1 MSRKAASTKDK
12 PHRGMPDGIPKWIA
26 ADPDALIALL
36 PAMNRQA
43 RRKFI
48 SKSSLTQGEEESD
61 QSLLYRIY
69 SGVSFRFRS
78 FWIHA
83 DVVGSTFRANAP
95 PSLEIVLLDQIKF
108 AEGEP
113 FSESE
118 FTSTFSG
125 TERIR
130 DHLNKVR
137 GQTKPSRGIP
147 ATGLKYLG
155 KWKWALDVLADYPR
169 LTEKERNAVRIIVFC
184 TATVV
189 DSAWPIERAIEL
201 APEIAKEFEDI
212 LSAPETEVELVIQ
225 TDATEEPKAEA
236 TASQLQRGA
245 EFGKEIGKE
254 IGEIFDD
261 LPPKTK
267 GSVNV
272 LSKAGR
278 SPGQQPEDW
287 ETAFEDLRNVA
298 SQYLESYPSLEEKTR
313 ALEVMG
319 RARELLQQYEPES
332 PYQKKIL
339 GHLDELRGNVEADIA
354 DGQLGEFTPDAEDS
368 LALWMGLRLDEP
380 LFSASTEAHTAAVV
394 SRMRLASEQVRGKAK
409 GHSDAASAF
418 ETAQK
423 TRPPVST
430 KEKAELKKNRNVTE
444 NEWVEAQQQY
454 LDELRFSLPP
464 PSDSPPTTLPPE
476 GKTDPESTPAPTAT
490 TGVEPTAESTQ
501 DEPVDLAPM
510 DEPAPTSDVPAGTVQ
525 VKGLTAGDDQIP
537 SQAPALAAAAGTD
550 VAPTSENSVLIE
562 QRVREAIRAG
572 RTDAAYQIV
581 SLTNQIGESIP
592 ATLPSET
599 LLHAATLAKYL
610 HDPEGEIAQSL
621 LVDLAKLNDEFS
633 SEETAYSEENQVLL
647 WSTLL
652 RPLLFAPDTVAH
664 ELVDRLSLGPNLTPA
679 YQFIVKLRELSK
691 EVFRQRIDGRIAFE
705 SLRNEK
711 EWATKTNALRQK
723 FGEWM
728 QRETNSMFKY
738 SHATKL
744 WHDLV
749 DDGAPINEYFSR
761 ITAVRLSPDEI
772 TKETEGLAKTF
783 NEWKYL
789 VSSRRI
795 IGAPGDS
802 LRHKID
808 NAREL
813 AEEWI
818 RHHRARPD
826 PSDHLAKRLVA
837 IRDWVESQHKTC
849 RESLVRVSRSIEFA
863 SAAAA
868 NAVLELDRLQQLVS
882 LKVTAPPADP
892 SPQSLLGRPLIEFTD
907 APLNAEWQ
915 LDSGVDEL
923 ATRNALMENGIT
935 RRDPH
940 AVMRTRLE
948 SEDLLGGDY
957 YLSVLREIEP
967 QAEKELRQRHQQD
980 AREFWDRWERNCRM
994 ARERLEYLEVYELL
1008 TDADRKGLHSKLEF
1022 AQNAQ
1027 NDNQKSR
1034 AAKQALQEIESTVR
1048 YRLEEKREEL
1058 HQRLSTVSS
1067 RMEPGE
1073 FEFVTK
1079 ALVSDDLAATQEY
1092 LTRIE
1097 GGERINISEMDA
1109 GAEFENFHSGPI
1121 RESLNSLLQGK
1132 SGPLSPKF
1140 IDSISH
1146 AGALDW
1152 SGMDDQDKISARK
1165 LLGAWQDT
1173 RSIRVLSSS
1182 DNVNPKTKAIRD
1194 TLESIGFASVDI
1206 RQGTSDSFKE
1216 GHDLSLDCEP
1226 IRDREICPTPQFG
1239 SLANG
1244 RYRLLALFGSPTAE
1258 QVMQRVRGQHV
1269 KSQRPVIVLYCGLM
1283 SEKFRKD
1290 IASLSRKRHVSMVLA
1305 DDALVT
1311 YLAMT
1316 RRSRLET
1323 FFALSIPLTW
1333 SNPYVLVGGGELPP
1347 EVYFG
1352 REHELEKVLALG
1364 GSTFIYGGRQLGKT
1378 ALLHKARQKFH
1389 NPDEGQYAT
1398 YIDLKAVGVG
1408 YSESLDSRSIWS
1420 YIQGRLRELGDVIPK
1435 SMADPGYE
1443 PTEEKIIGL
1452 LQAIQKHFTGT
1463 SGRRLLVLLDESDRF
1478 LESDSRRG
1486 YRETG
1491 RIKALMEDTGRR
1503 VKFVFAGL
1511 HDVLRSAEQ
1520 ANHPFAHFGEPI
1532 RIRPMSGSED
1542 WKDAR
1547 RLVTEPLVAAGF
1559 KFAGVALVDRILAQ
1573 TNFYPNLIQLYC
1585 SHLLERMTGALTR
1598 PALPLQTIEESH
1610 LDQTYIEQSLR
1621 EEIRRKFAA
1630 TLQLD
1635 PRYSLIAHVIAHR
1648 SYEAK
1653 LSAAP
1658 FLSTHELS
1666 EEARG
1671 YWPTALESTSEF
1683 GFSVLLEEMVSLGVL
1698 SRDESLG
1705 TTEKRYSLR
1714 NRNMQLLMGS
1724 RDEVLSFLI
1733 ETNRPRPVEF
1743 MAKDMYPEYSGSD
1756 VLGGRAPI
1764 SIEQLGHLLKAESG
1778 PAVVLGNKASGIK
1791 SLPQFLKDYVSGKGA
1806 VAKRKFASIGGPKV
1820 TDARIFE
1827 ATLKES
1833 IKKSNLTASSDS
1845 LIVCVS
1851 ADTPW
1856 QPDWLKKAVDGTKD
1870 LPKKCRVVFFGGPDT
1885 FDCQT
1890 LATLAE
1896 GTTIPLLTLG
1906 PLSENGFQYLC
1917 QDANV
1922 PHSPEAVALAEATTG
1937 LWPSRVLKEGEPIA
1951 DSDLYGCS
1959 SDLKALVNLVH
1970 KLSQGGP
1977 VRLAEVEEY
1986 ATLGEPEFA
1995 ASPSDIARAA
2005 VRLGLLLDDG
2015 EQRYRVPNAF
2025 ARLLEAAGFRHD

>member
-1 MSRKAASTKDK
+1 M
-12 PHRGMPDGIPKWIA
+12 
-26 ADPDALIALL
+26 
-36 PAMNRQA
+36 
-43 RRKFI
+43 
-48 SKSSLTQGEEESD
+48 E
-61 QSLLYRIY
+61 
-69 SGVSFRFRS
+69 
-78 FWIHA
+78 
-83 DVVGSTFRANAP
+83 
-95 PSLEIVLLDQIKF
+95 
-108 AEGEP
+108 
-113 FSESE
+113 
-118 FTSTFSG
+118 
-125 TERIR
+125 
-130 DHLNKVR
+130 
-137 GQTKPSRGIP
+137 
-147 ATGLKYLG
+147 
-155 KWKWALDVLADYPR
+155 
-169 LTEKERNAVRIIVFC
+169 
-184 TATVV
+184 
-189 DSAWPIERAIEL
+189 
-201 APEIAKEFEDI
+201 
-212 LSAPETEVELVIQ
+212 
-225 TDATEEPKAEA
+225 
-236 TASQLQRGA
+236 
-245 EFGKEIGKE
+245 
-254 IGEIFDD
+254 
-261 LPPKTK
+261 
-267 GSVNV
+267 
-272 LSKAGR
+272 
-278 SPGQQPEDW
+278 
-287 ETAFEDLRNVA
+287 
-298 SQYLESYPSLEEKTR
+298 
-313 ALEVMG
+313 
-319 RARELLQQYEPES
+319 
-332 PYQKKIL
+332 
-339 GHLDELRGNVEADIA
+339 
-354 DGQLGEFTPDAEDS
+354 
-368 LALWMGLRLDEP
+368 
-380 LFSASTEAHTAAVV
+380 
-394 SRMRLASEQVRGKAK
+394 
-409 GHSDAASAF
+409 
-418 ETAQK
+418 
-423 TRPPVST
+423 
-430 KEKAELKKNRNVTE
+430 
-444 NEWVEAQQQY
+444 
-454 LDELRFSLPP
+454 
-464 PSDSPPTTLPPE
+464 
-476 GKTDPESTPAPTAT
+476 
-490 TGVEPTAESTQ
+490 
-501 DEPVDLAPM
+501 
-510 DEPAPTSDVPAGTVQ
+510 
-525 VKGLTAGDDQIP
+525 
-537 SQAPALAAAAGTD
+537 
-550 VAPTSENSVLIE
+550 
-562 QRVREAIRAG
+562 
-572 RTDAAYQIV
+572 
-581 SLTNQIGESIP
+581 
-592 ATLPSET
+592 
-599 LLHAATLAKYL
+599 
-610 HDPEGEIAQSL
+610 
-621 LVDLAKLNDEFS
+621 
-633 SEETAYSEENQVLL
+633 
-647 WSTLL
+647 
-652 RPLLFAPDTVAH
+652 
-664 ELVDRLSLGPNLTPA
+664 
-679 YQFIVKLRELSK
+679 
-691 EVFRQRIDGRIAFE
+691 
-705 SLRNEK
+705 
-711 EWATKTNALRQK
+711 
-723 FGEWM
+723 
-728 QRETNSMFKY
+728 RETNSMFKY
-738 SHATKL
+738 SQATKL
-744 WHDLV
+744 WHALV
-749 DDGAPINEYFSR
+749 DEGAPIADYFSR
-761 ITAVRLSPDEI
+761 ITVDKLSSAEI
-772 TKETEGLAKTF
+772 ATKSEELAKTF

-789 VSSRRI
+789 VSSERI
-795 IGAPGDS
+795 IGVAGDS

-808 NAREL
+808 TAREL
-813 AEEWI
+813 AEEWL

-826 PSDHLAKRLVA
+826 PSGNVAKRLMA
-837 IRDWVESQHKTC
+837 IREWVELQQKSC
-849 RESLVRVSRSIEFA
+849 RESLQRMARGTKAA

-882 LKVTAPPADP
+882 LKATPPSADP

-923 ATRNALMENGIT
+923 ATRNVLLENGIT
-935 RRDPH
+935 KREPQ

-948 SEDLLGGDY
+948 SEDLLGGDF
-957 YLSVLREIEP
+957 YLSVLREIDP

-1027 NDNQKSR
+1027 NDNQKAR

-1048 YRLEEKREEL
+1048 DRLEEKRKEL
-1058 HQRLSTVSS
+1058 HQRLSTVSR
-1067 RMEPGE
+1067 RMETVE
-1073 FEFVTK
+1073 LEFVTK

-1097 GGERINISEMDA
+1097 GGERINTSEMDA
-1109 GAEFENFHSGPI
+1109 GAEFENFHSGSI

-1140 IDSISH
+1140 IDGISH
-1146 AGALDW
+1146 TGALDW
-1152 SGMDDQDKISARK
+1152 SWMDDQDKISARK

-1182 DNVNPKTKAIRD
+1182 DNVNSKTKAIRD
-1194 TLESIGFASVDI
+1194 TLESIGFESVDI
-1206 RQGTSDSFKE
+1206 RQGTADSFKE

-1226 IRDREICPTPQFG
+1226 IRDREICPTPHFG
-1239 SLANG
+1239 SQANG
-1244 RYRLLALFGSPTAE
+1244 RYRLLVLFGSPTAE
-1258 QVMQRVRGQHV
+1258 QVVQRVRGQHV
-1269 KSQRPVIVLYCGLM
+1269 TSQRPVIVLYCGLM

-1316 RRSRLET
+1316 RRSRLES

-1408 YSESLDSRSIWS
+1408 YSEALDSRSIWS
-1420 YIQGRLRELGDVIPK
+1420 YIQGRLRELGVIPG

-1443 PTEEKIIGL
+1443 PTEEKLIAL
-1452 LQAIQKHFTGT
+1452 LQAIQKYFTAT

-1491 RIKALMEDTGRR
+1491 RIKALMEETGRR

-1559 KFAGVALVDRILAQ
+1559 KFASVALVDRILAQ
-1573 TNFYPNLIQLYC
+1573 TNFYPNLVQLYC
-1585 SHLLERMTGALTR
+1585 SHLLDRMTGASTR
-1598 PALPLQTIEESH
+1598 PAMPLQTIEESH

-1635 PRYSLIAHVIAHR
+1635 PRYSLIAHVIANR

-1698 SRDESLG
+1698 SRDETLG
-1705 TTEKRYSLR
+1705 TAEKRYSLR

-1724 RDEVLSFLI
+1724 RDEVLSFLV
-1733 ETNRPRPVEF
+1733 EANRPPPVEF
-1743 MAKDMYPEYSGSD
+1743 MAKDMYPDYASSEL
-1756 VLGGRAPI
+1756 LGGRAPI
-1764 SIEQLGHLLKAESG
+1764 SIEQLGHLLKEEGG

-1791 SLPQFLKDYVSGKGA
+1791 VLPQFLKDYVSGKGA
-1806 VAKRKFASIGGPKV
+1806 VAKRKFVSIGGPKI
-1820 TDARIFE
+1820 TDARVFE
-1827 ATLKES
+1827 ATLKEN

-1845 LIVCVS
+1845 LVVCVS
-1851 ADTPW
+1851 TETPW
-1856 QPDWLKKAVDGTKD
+1856 QPDWLKKAVDATKG

-1890 LATLAE
+1890 LATLGE

-1922 PHSPEAVALAEATTG
+1922 PHPPEAVALAEAITG
-1937 LWPSRVLKEGEPIA
+1937 LWPSRVLKEGDPIS
-1951 DSDLYGCS
+1951 DSDLYGSS

-2025 ARLLEAAGFRHD
+2025 SRLLEAGGVRHD